1 MVKIFILPK
10 NIIIIIITLH
20 GGTVK
25 MLTRSKLFWP
35 RFIDEQQGA
44 YAVEFAIL
52 LPVLLLLLFG
62 IVDFGHCLSL
72 KQIMVNASREGA
84 RYGTVYQTDAS
95 GNRLLIK
102 NLSPSIEAY
111 IINTS
116 AENGGKGGVGLQS
129 LLPADANP
137 VITKDGSACTE
148 SNPLSLAGEDL
159 TITITAAKKWLVIGN
174 LIPGLGSSITLTSTT
189 NMRCE

>member
-1 MVKIFILPK
+1 
-10 NIIIIIITLH
+10 
-20 GGTVK
+20 
-25 MLTRSKLFWP
+25 MLTRGSPSPL
-35 RFIDEQQGA
+35 RFLKDQQGA

-52 LPVLLLLLFG
+52 MPVLLLLLFG
-62 IVDFGHCLSL
+62 IVDFGHCISM
-72 KQIMVNASREGA
+72 KQIMVNAAREGA

-95 GNRLLIK
+95 GNRLLLN
-102 NLSPSIEAY
+102 NLNPSIENY

-129 LLPADANP
+129 LLAADANP
-137 VITKDGSACTE
+137 VITKGGSACTE

-159 TITITAAKKWLVIGN
+159 TITITAEKKWLVIGN
-174 LIPGLGSSITLTSTT
+174 LIPGLGNSITLTSTT